1 MKDTRYLL
9 TTEDQ
14 DLITMVKDFADK
26 EIIPKTAPLDVEKS
40 VMNDLFKQAYEMGL
54 TYFTIPEE
62 YGGLGGSIFQNTLI
76 KEELARG
83 DAGFSG
89 NVAVCYMA
97 SVPVKVAGTDE
108 QMKWIADR
116 LTTGGRGCFAL
127 TEAGAG
133 SDASALTTTYTR
145 EGEYFVLNGRKSF
158 VTGGEDADFG
168 VFFASSDLSLRA
180 KGISAFLVDMNTPGI
195 SIGKTEDKMGFRT
208 SATND
213 VVLED
218 VKVPVANLIG
228 AEGKGFGIAM
238 TSLGYT
244 RPSSGAGAIGNAQY
258 ALECTIDYA
267 KTRTT
272 FGKPIWRNQG
282 VGFMIADMFTRLNV
296 ARQYTWYVSR
306 CADQGIRDG
315 RLASSAKYFASDAA
329 MKVCEDAVQIL
340 GGNGYSRE
348 YPVEK
353 RFRDAKLYQIF
364 EGSNQI
370 QRMIIMNDLC
380 REPRD

>member
-1 MKDTRYLL
+1 MRDDRYLL
-9 TTEDQ
+9 TPEQQ
-14 DLITMVKDFADK
+14 DLRAMVRDFADK
-26 EIIPKTAPLDVEKS
+26 EIIPQTASIDVDKA
-40 VMNDLFKQAYEMGL
+40 VMNNLFNKAYEMGL
-54 TYFTIPEE
+54 TYFTLPEK
-62 YGGLGGSIFQNTLI
+62 YGGLGGSIFENALI

-97 SVPVKVAGTDE
+97 SVPVKVAGTEE

-116 LTTGGRGCFAL
+116 LTSGGRGCFAL
-127 TEAGAG
+127 TEANAG
-133 SDASALTTTYTR
+133 SDASSLTTTYKR

-158 VTGGEDADFG
+158 ITAAEDADFG
-168 VFFASSDLSLRA
+168 VFFASYDLSLRG
-180 KGISAFLVDMNTPGI
+180 KGISAFLVDMKTPGV
-195 SIGKTEDKMGFRT
+195 SIGKHEDKMGFRT

-213 VVLED
+213 IVLED
-218 VKVPVANLIG
+218 VKVPVANLLG
-228 AEGKGFGIAM
+228 AEGKGFGLAM

-258 ALECTIDYA
+258 ALECAVEYA
-267 KTRTT
+267 KKRTT
-272 FGKPIWRNQG
+272 FGKPVCKNQG
-282 VGFMIADMFTRLNV
+282 VSFMLADMYTKLNA
-296 ARQYTWYVSR
+296 ARQFTYYVCK

-315 RLASSAKYFASDAA
+315 RIASAAKYFAADTG

-364 EGSNQI
+364 EGTKQI
-370 QRMIIMNDLC
+370 QRMIVGNDLC
-380 REPRD
+380 AEPKA

>member
-1 MKDTRYLL
+1 MRDNRYLL
-9 TTEDQ
+9 TTAEQ
-14 DLITMVKDFADK
+14 DRRLMVRDFADK
-26 EIIPKTAPLDVEKS
+26 EIIPKTAALDVEKE
-40 VMNDLFKQAYEMGL
+40 VMNDLFRQAYEMGL
-54 TYFTIPEE
+54 TYLTLPEE
-62 YGGLGGSIFQNTLI
+62 YGGLGGTIFQNTLV

-97 SVPVKVAGTDE
+97 SVPVKVAGTPE

-116 LTTGGRGCFAL
+116 LTAGGRGCFAL
-127 TEAGAG
+127 TEADAG
-133 SDASALTTTYTR
+133 SDASSLTTRYTR

-158 VTGGEDADFG
+158 ITAAEDADFG
-168 VFFASSDLSLRA
+168 IFFASHDLSLRA
-180 KGISAFLVDMNTPGI
+180 KGISAFLVDMKTPGI
-195 SIGKTEDKMGFRT
+195 SIGKHEDKMGFRT

-258 ALECTIDYA
+258 ALECAVEYA
-267 KTRTT
+267 KTRKT
-272 FGKPIWRNQG
+272 FGKPICKNQG
-282 VGFMIADMFTRLNV
+282 VSFMLADMFTRLNA
-296 ARQYTWYVSR
+296 ARQFTWYVCK
-306 CADQGIRDG
+306 CADEGIRDG
-315 RLASSAKYFASDAA
+315 RLASAAKYFASDAG
-329 MKVCEDAVQIL
+329 MKVCEDAVQIM
-340 GGNGYSRE
+340 GGNGYSRD

-364 EGSNQI
+364 EGANQI
-370 QRMIIMNDLC
+370 QRMIVGNDLC
-380 REPRD
+380 AEDK

>member
-1 MKDTRYLL
+1 MKDNRYLL
-9 TTEDQ
+9 TTAEQ
-14 DLITMVKDFADK
+14 DLRMMVRDFADK
-26 EIIPKTAPLDVEKS
+26 EIIPKTAALDVEKD
-40 VMNDLFKQAYEMGL
+40 VMNDLFRQAYEMGL
-54 TYFTIPEE
+54 TYLTLPEE
-62 YGGLGGSIFQNTLI
+62 YGGLGGTIFQNTLV

-97 SVPVKVAGTDE
+97 SVPVKVAGTTE

-116 LTTGGRGCFAL
+116 LTSGGRGCFAL
-127 TEAGAG
+127 TEASAG
-133 SDASALTTTYTR
+133 SDASALTTTYKR
-145 EGEYFVLNGRKSF
+145 EGEFFVLNGRKSF
-158 VTGGEDADFG
+158 ITAAEDADFG
-168 VFFASSDLSLRA
+168 VFFASNDLSLRA
-180 KGISAFLVDMNTPGI
+180 KGISAFLVDMKTPGI
-195 SIGKTEDKMGFRT
+195 SIGKHEDKMGFRT

-218 VKVPVANLIG
+218 VKVPVANLLG

-258 ALECTIDYA
+258 ALECAVEYA
-267 KTRTT
+267 KARKT
-272 FGKPIWRNQG
+272 FGKPICKNQG
-282 VGFMIADMFTRLNV
+282 VSFMLADMFSRLNA
-296 ARQYTWYVSR
+296 ARQYTWYVCR

-315 RLASSAKYFASDAA
+315 RLASSAKYFASDAG

-340 GGNGYSRE
+340 GGNGYSRD

-364 EGSNQI
+364 EGANQI
-370 QRMIIMNDLC
+370 QRMIVGNDLC
-380 REPRD
+380 AEDK

>member
-1 MKDTRYLL
+1 MRDNRYLL
-9 TTEDQ
+9 TTAEQ
-14 DLITMVKDFADK
+14 DLRLMVRDFADK
-26 EIIPKTAPLDVEKS
+26 EIIPKTAALDVEKE
-40 VMNDLFKQAYEMGL
+40 VMNDLFRQAYEMGL
-54 TYFTIPEE
+54 TYLTLPEK
-62 YGGLGGSIFQNTLI
+62 YGGLGGTIFQNTLV

-97 SVPVKVAGTDE
+97 SVPVKVAGTPE

-116 LTTGGRGCFAL
+116 LTSGGRGCFAL
-127 TEAGAG
+127 TEADAG
-133 SDASALTTTYTR
+133 SDASSLTTRYTR

-158 VTGGEDADFG
+158 ITAAEDADFG
-168 VFFASSDLSLRA
+168 IFFASHDLSLRA
-180 KGISAFLVDMNTPGI
+180 KGISAFLVDMKTPGI
-195 SIGKTEDKMGFRT
+195 SIGKHEDKMGFRT
-208 SATND
+208 SSTND

-258 ALECTIDYA
+258 ALECAVEYA
-267 KTRTT
+267 KVRKT
-272 FGKPIWRNQG
+272 FGKPICKNQG
-282 VGFMIADMFTRLNV
+282 VSFMLADMFTRLNA
-296 ARQYTWYVSR
+296 ARQFTWYVCK
-306 CADQGIRDG
+306 CADEGIRDG
-315 RLASSAKYFASDAA
+315 RLASAAKYFASDAG
-329 MKVCEDAVQIL
+329 MKVCEDAVQIM
-340 GGNGYSRE
+340 GGNGYSRD

-364 EGSNQI
+364 EGANQI
-370 QRMIIMNDLC
+370 QRMIVGNDLC
-380 REPRD
+380 AEDK